1 MAKTAAAQKQTQNI
15 NSEKRLVML
24 LIRQISVF
32 AVSLAIVIATVLL
45 AFNIFYSELLRPVD
59 PYDSAEIKIEIPMG
73 SSLARIADILSRN
86 DLIRNELVF
95 ELFAEFTDQAHKLR
109 AGEYL
114 LSRDMNMQQIIDSLM
129 EGKAMPD
136 VVRFRIPE
144 GYTIKEMAILF
155 DTMTSQDGD
164 KKFEFT
170 AQDFIDSAKDMDR
183 YIDDFP
189 FLEYIPQE
197 RREGQFP
204 LEGYLFPDT
213 YEAYSDASPED
224 VIRLMLRTFG
234 RKVYDREFNETTL
247 ADRANRLDMTIDEV
261 LVLASIIQA
270 EAGYDEFHKVSA
282 VFHNRL
288 SIDML
293 LQSCS
298 TVLYLIPRDEWL
310 GPYATDAQIEAT
322 KDSKYNT
329 YKHIG
334 LPLGPISAPSQLAV
348 EAALFPYEQ
357 FMPPQSR
364 MLFFVYRGDGTHA
377 FNETYEEH
385 RRDVERF
392 EDLWRRN

>member
-1 MAKTAAAQKQTQNI
+1 MAKTAAAQKQPQKV
-15 NSEKRLVML
+15 NSEKRLIIL

-32 AVSLAIVIATVLL
+32 AVSLAIVITIALF
-45 AFNIFYSELLRPVD
+45 AFNIFYRELLRPVD
-59 PYDSAEIKIEIPMG
+59 PGNSTEIKIEIPMG

-86 DLIRNELVF
+86 DLIRNEFVF

-109 AGEYL
+109 AGEYV
-114 LSRDMNMQQIIDSLM
+114 LSRDMSMQQIIDQLM
-129 EGKAMPD
+129 LGKAIPD

-144 GYTIKEMAILF
+144 GYTVNEMAHHL
-155 DTMTSQDGD
+155 DSLTAENGD
-164 KKFEFT
+164 NKFEFT
-170 AQDFIDSAKDMDR
+170 AQEFIDSAKDIER
-183 YIDDFP
+183 YIVDFS
-189 FLEYIPQE
+189 FLEHIPQE

-224 VIRLMLRTFG
+224 IIRMMLRTFE
-234 RKVYDREFNETTL
+234 RKVYDRVFNETIL
-247 ADRANRLDMTIDEV
+247 AHRADELDMTIDEV
-261 LVLASIIQA
+261 IVLASIIQA

-288 SIDML
+288 NIDMA

-298 TVLYLIPRDEWL
+298 TVLYLIPREEWE

-329 YKHIG
+329 YEHAG

-348 EAALFPYEQ
+348 EAALFPYEE

-392 EDLWRRN
+392 EDLWR